1 MVIGINLINAKG
13 EIIDQVISGDWLKI
27 RLNLNTTLGVID
39 YSKLFVGLAIR
50 DQQETRVASF
60 FSDEMGTDFSLLKDK
75 DYIDLVV
82 PHFNLRGG
90 MYDLTFQLSLGSTR
104 VEDFIDVVEKA
115 IDIDVLPGDIWKSG
129 KLNRTGNYAIL
140 PSNYEN

>member
-1 MVIGINLINAKG
+1 
-13 EIIDQVISGDWLKI
+13 
-27 RLNLNTTLGVID
+27 
-39 YSKLFVGLAIR
+39 
-50 DQQETRVASF
+50 
-60 FSDEMGTDFSLLKDK
+60 MGTDFSLLKDK